1 MSLKFASVLAMM
13 VVAVPFTALARPIV
27 EDKNPIVTLKIKDK
41 GDITLELYVKEAPK
55 TVEHFTDLVSKKFYD
70 GIIFH
75 RVIPGFVAQGGDP
88 ASKKL
93 KDADI
98 KGKTDRDFAGM
109 GLGTGGSGK
118 NIPFEAN
125 KLTNETMTVAMAL
138 SGPRSATGDS
148 QFFINLVPNHRLDGD
163 YCVFGKVI
171 KGADVVAKLVSGD
184 RITSARIEPEKKKKK

>member
-1 MSLKFASVLAMM
+1 MKFRLATLAITMAALLPL
-13 VVAVPFTALARPIV
+13 VAVARPDKD
-27 EDKNPIVTLKIKDK
+27 EKNPVVTFKIQQK
-41 GDITLELYVKEAPK
+41 GDISLELFIKEAPK
-55 TVEHFTDLVSKKFYD
+55 TVEHFKDLVSKKFYD

-75 RVIPGFVAQGGDP
+75 RVIPKFVAQGGDP

-93 KDADI
+93 TDAQV
-98 KGKTDRDFAGM
+98 KGKSADELGAL

-118 NIPFEAN
+118 NIPFEVN
-125 KLTNETMTVAMAL
+125 KLTNEPLTVAMAL

-163 YCVFGKVI
+163 YCVFGKVV

-184 RITSARIEPEKKKKK
+184 RIVSAKVTTGK